1 MILQALSRYYERAQN
16 DPALDLAP
24 LGFEWKAIPFVLV
37 LAADGTLRRIEDTRD
52 PSDKKSRGRQFLV
65 PQPEKRTV
73 GVSANLL
80 WDTTEYVLGITRK
93 DGKPERVLEQF
104 ADFKRRVQELPTD
117 DAGVAA
123 VQTFYTQFDL
133 HTLPEQRAYASFV
146 ESNPNVAF
154 QLETDDPALL
164 ICARPAIT
172 AWRSTS
178 AASPENAGAGFC
190 LVRNELAPL
199 ARLHPVIKGVWGG
212 QSSGGSLVSFNLA
225 AFNSFAKEQGGNAA
239 ISTLA
244 AFNYTTALNHMLRTG
259 SSNRLQVGDAS
270 TVFWASERSQ
280 LEEDFSLFFSDPPK
294 DSPDQ
299 GIAAVRELLKAV
311 DNGHYSGAKAEF
323 YILGLAP
330 NAARISVR
338 FWVQAKVPELAAR
351 IAQHFKDIAI
361 DRPSFKSEALP
372 LWKLLA
378 STALLGKSDNLAPAL
393 AGDTMRAVLLGTAY
407 PQALLSAAIRRVRAE
422 FEVPFERA
430 ALIKA
435 CLTRTFRTTQ
445 SNQEIS
451 VSLEPERPEAAY
463 QIGRLFAA
471 LERVQ
476 SIAQPN
482 INSTIR
488 ERYYGAASSTPASV
502 FSILLKLK
510 NHHLAK
516 FESPGM
522 KVWAERLLTEIVG
535 RFRDFPRQL
544 TLQDQGLFAIGYYHQ
559 TQAFF
564 TKSSES
570 TTSTDRTE
578 QSL

>member
-1 MILQALSRYYERAQN
+1 MILQALSRYYERAQA
-16 DPALDLAP
+16 DPELNLAP
-24 LGFEWKAIPFVLV
+24 LCFEWKAIPFVLV
-37 LAADGTLRRIEDTRD
+37 LAADGSLRRIEDTRD

-93 DGKPERVLEQF
+93 DGKAERVLEQF

-117 DAGVAA
+117 DPGVAA
-123 VQTFYTQFDL
+123 VQTFYAQFDL
-133 HTLPEQRAYASFV
+133 RTLTEQAAYPSFV

-154 QLETDDPALL
+154 QLETDDAKLL

-172 AWRSTS
+172 AWLTS
-178 AASPENAGAGFC
+178 KPTASENSSAGFC
-190 LVRNELAPL
+190 LVRNDNAPL

-225 AFNSFAKEQGGNAA
+225 AFNSFGKQQGANAA

-244 AFNYTTALNHMLRTG
+244 AFNYSTALNHMLRTG

-270 TVFWASERSQ
+270 TVFWASEPSE
-280 LEEDFSLFFSDPPK
+280 LENIFPRFFSDPL
-294 DSPDQ
+294 PDQ
-299 GIAAVRELLKAV
+299 PDAGIAAVRELLKAV
-311 DNGHYSGAKAEF
+311 DNGSYSGAKAGF
-323 YILGLAP
+323 YVLGLAP

-338 FWVQAKVPELAAR
+338 FWVQTTVPEMAAR

-361 DRPSFKSEALP
+361 DRPSYKSEALP

-378 STALLGKSDNLAPAL
+378 STALQGKSDNLAPAL
-393 AGDTMRAVLLGTAY
+393 AGDTMRAVLLGTSY

-422 FEVPFERA
+422 FALPFERA

-435 CLTRTFRTTQ
+435 CLSRAFRITQ

-451 VSLEPERPEAAY
+451 VSLEPERPEMAY

-476 SIAQPN
+476 GIAQGN
-482 INSTIR
+482 LNASIR

-502 FSILLKLK
+502 FPILMKLK

-516 FESPGM
+516 FDSPAM
-522 KVWAERLLTEIVG
+522 KVWAERLLSDIVG
-535 RFRDFPRQL
+535 RFCDFPRQL
-544 TLQDQGLFAIGYYHQ
+544 QLQDQGLFAIGYYHQ

-564 TKSSES
+564 TKSTEP
-570 TTSTDRTE
+570 TE
-578 QSL
+578 QAL